1 MKKIILPII
10 SSVLSLWLFTACSS
24 PKEVNIITNKEPISK
39 TVMEQDIRELT
50 YNQLTS
56 KDKQRVSETWK
67 GSKLSKITLHEGM
80 GKINNISY
88 IGKEVYLI
96 DFPIK
101 SNSMPTNMIVYLS
114 MDNHKLIGYG
124 YVD

>member
-24 PKEVNIITNKEPISK
+24 PKEANIITNKEPISK
-39 TVMEQDIRELT
+39 TVKEQDIRELT

-56 KDKQRVSETWK
+56 KDKQRALETWK
-67 GSKLSKITLHEGM
+67 DSKLSKITLHEGM
-80 GKINNISY
+80 GRINNISY

-96 DFPIK
+96 DFPTK
-101 SNSMPTNMIVYLS
+101 SNSMPSNMIVYLS

-124 YVD
+124 YAD

>member
-24 PKEVNIITNKEPISK
+24 PKEANIITNKEPISK
-39 TVMEQDIRELT
+39 TVKEQDIRELT

-56 KDKQRVSETWK
+56 KDKQRALETWK
-67 GSKLSKITLHEGM
+67 DSKLSKITLHEGM

>member
-39 TVMEQDIRELT
+39 TV
-50 YNQLTS
+50 
-56 KDKQRVSETWK
+56 KD
-67 GSKLSKITLHEGM
+67 SKLSKITLHEGM

>member
-1 MKKIILPII
+1 MYVHI
-10 SSVLSLWLFTACSS
+10 F
-24 PKEVNIITNKEPISK
+24 NKESIST
-39 TVMEQDIRELT
+39 TVKEQDIKELA

-56 KDKQRVSETWK
+56 EDKKRVSETWK
-67 GSKLSKITLHEGM
+67 DSKLSKITLHERM

-96 DFPIK
+96 DFPTK
-101 SNSMPTNMIVYLS
+101 SNSMPSNMIVYLAI
-114 MDNHKLIGYG
+114 DNNKLIGYG